1 MVRVTAI
8 YDACVLF
15 PAPLRDLLNRMAAAE
30 IVRARWTEE
39 ILDECFRA
47 ILRSRK
53 DLHSNALSR
62 TRSLLIQAVP
72 DCIVTGYEHH
82 IASLNL
88 PDENDRHV
96 LAAAIECKASII
108 VTANLGDFP
117 DETLSRYSIRAQH
130 PDQFVRGLIDEHPFT
145 IAAIVTRQA
154 SLLQRP
160 SVTTDQLLST
170 FAQCGLNQSAAALRD
185 LCG

>member
-1 MVRVTAI
+1 MRVTAI

-15 PAPLRDLLNRMAAAE
+15 PAPLRDLLIRIAAAD

-47 ILRSRK
+47 ILRNRK
-53 DLHSNALSR
+53 DLNSDALSR

-72 DCIVTGYEHH
+72 DCIVKDYEHH
-82 IASLNL
+82 IPDLHL
-88 PDENDRHV
+88 PDDNDRHV
-96 LAAAIECKASII
+96 LAAAIACKANII

-117 DETLSRYSIRAQH
+117 DEALCRYSIRAQH
-130 PDQFVRGLIDEHPFT
+130 PDLFVCTLIDEDPFT
-145 IAAIVTRQA
+145 IAATVTRQA
-154 SLLQRP
+154 ASLRRP
-160 SVTTDQLLST
+160 SMTIDQLLT
-170 FAQCGLNQSAAALRD
+170 TLAQCGLHQSVAALRE